1 MNYYNCNFKL
11 IKWNEPQKRVK
22 LTLNVYLQDKPQ
34 IICVLIQQKS
44 LTEQY
49 GACYWLTFGS
59 AMVIAISA
67 EYETPGSKALFIYP
81 PYSFSSPI

>member
-22 LTLNVYLQDKPQ
+22 LTFTVYLQDKQQ

-49 GACYWLTFGS
+49 GAYYSLTFS
-59 AMVIAISA
+59 RAMVIAISA
-67 EYETPGSKALFIYP
+67 EYETPGSKALLIYP
-81 PYSFSSPI
+81 PYSFPSPI